1 MIVFAIYCH
10 ALQGTLVSTY
20 TYASACDSLFLNAV
34 QAAVPKFMQLRLDP
48 ASGNALGPQGSST
61 ATQALHVTNTMHGQK
76 PLVMRLR
83 IAFTKNGEA
92 QLEQAE
98 VKNFPAGL

>member
-1 MIVFAIYCH
+1 M
-10 ALQGTLVSTY
+10 L
-20 TYASACDSLFLNAV
+20 V

-48 ASGNALGPQGSST
+48 ASGNALGAHGSSS
-61 ATQALHVTNTMHGQK
+61 AMQNLHVTNTMHGQK

-83 IAFTKNGEA
+83 IAYTREGEA
-92 QLEQAE
+92 KLEQAE